1 MMYSYLTITTITS
14 TTIYHLPNSTTTSTT
29 TTTGVRKEDSSS
41 NVQPSEALTSI
52 KKAKSLL
59 DPDALACVSE
69 DGADSSNAG
78 KTNNNNTDNNSANR
92 RPSFEAEMFG
102 DIPSNAA
109 EALMNDKELE
119 NA

>member
-1 MMYSYLTITTITS
+1 M
-14 TTIYHLPNSTTTSTT
+14 
-29 TTTGVRKEDSSS
+29 RKEDSSS
-41 NVQPSEALTSI
+41 SVQASEALTSS

-69 DGADSSNAG
+69 DGADSSNAD
-78 KTNNNNTDNNSANR
+78 KANADKNNANR